1 MTGCSALGLLPVA
14 CASVGW
20 QRAREAGV
28 ERPVLVSGQ
37 GRGGLTGAACLLSDK
52 LLAASRHWL
61 VSGAT
66 ASGAETRWL
75 EPATGTITGKQL
87 SLHIYS
93 LSFVSK
99 WRTVTVF

>member
-37 GRGGLTGAACLLSDK
+37 GRGGLTGAAWLLSDK
-52 LLAASRHWL
+52 LLAASRHWCL
-61 VSGAT
+61 VQRRLVLRRVGSNPQRAQQRGN
-66 ASGAETRWL
+66 S
-75 EPATGTITGKQL
+75 
-87 SLHIYS
+87 
-93 LSFVSK
+93 
-99 WRTVTVF
+99 

>member
-37 GRGGLTGAACLLSDK
+37 GRGGLTGAAWLLSDK
-52 LLAASRHWL
+52 LLAASRHWCL
-61 VSGAT
+61 VQRRLVLS
-66 ASGAETRWL
+66 ETRWL

-87 SLHIYS
+87 
-93 LSFVSK
+93 
-99 WRTVTVF
+99 